1 MKYIN
6 KYSIF
11 AFLLLF
17 TTTAAAYNLFLDDKR
32 YQKENPYSNERELK
46 VNVESAFGKLV
57 IGKCDD
63 VNVFSYDIL
72 RNQKLGDPIN
82 EIKYSIVDRIGY
94 LEIPVP
100 ESERPKKKTF
110 NIGSLETEKWI
121 LDLTGR
127 VPISMDIQLGAG
139 KGSFDFTGLKIKD
152 LDISTGAS
160 SVTIMFNKL
169 NQQTIENLNIET
181 GVSQFRAYNLSNAN
195 FNKLKFSG
203 GIGSYE
209 LDFSGELNKEVDV
222 DIEIGLGSITI
233 LIPKYA
239 GAKVYYEKNWV
250 SNIDIDKDFD
260 EEQNNEYVTS
270 NYSDVKGKLN
280 IQIEAGFGSVKIKRI
295 K

>member
-1 MKYIN
+1 MKYFN

-11 AFLLLF
+11 AFLLFF

-32 YQKENPYSNERELK
+32 YQKDNPYSNERELK

-63 VNVFSYDIL
+63 ENVFSYDIL
-72 RNQKLGDPIN
+72 RNPKLGDPTN
-82 EIKYSIVDRIGY
+82 QIKYSIVDRIGY
-94 LEIPVP
+94 LEIPASDG
-100 ESERPKKKTF
+100 ETSKKKSF
-110 NIGSLETEKWI
+110 NIRSLETEKWI
-121 LDLTGR
+121 LDLTDR

-181 GVSQFRAYNLSNAN
+181 GVSQFKAYNLSNAN

-250 SNIDIDKDFD
+250 SNIDLDKDFD

-270 NYSDVKGKLN
+270 NYSGVKGKLN
-280 IQIEAGFGSVKIKRI
+280 IRIEAGFGSVKVKRI

>member
-1 MKYIN
+1 MKYLR

-11 AFLLLF
+11 AFLLF
-17 TTTAAAYNLFLDDKR
+17 FTTAAAAFNLFLDDKR

-46 VNVESAFGKLV
+46 VNIESAFGKLV

-63 VNVFSYDIL
+63 ETVFSYDIL
-72 RNQKLGDPIN
+72 RNPKLGDPTN
-82 EIKYSIVDRIGY
+82 EIKYTIVDRIGY
-94 LEIPVP
+94 LEIPRHG
-100 ESERPKKKTF
+100 SEQSKKKSF
-110 NIGSLETEKWI
+110 HISSLESEKWI

-127 VPISMDIQLGAG
+127 IPISLDIQLGAG
-139 KGSFDFTGLKIKD
+139 KGNFDFTGLKLKD

-181 GVSQFRAYNLSNAN
+181 GVSRFKAYNLSNAN
-195 FNKLKFSG
+195 FNRLKFSG

-233 LIPKYA
+233 LIPKYV
-239 GAKVYYEKNWV
+239 GAKVYYEKNWI
-250 SNIDIDKDFD
+250 SNIDLDKDFD
-260 EEQNNEYVTS
+260 EEQNNEYETS
-270 NYSDVKGKLN
+270 NYSSASGKMN
-280 IQIEAGFGSVKIKRI
+280 IQIEAGFGSVKIKRL

>member
-1 MKYIN
+1 MEYSKKYCI
-6 KYSIF
+6 I
-11 AFLLLF
+11 AFLLF
-17 TTTAAAYNLFLDDKR
+17 FTTAASAYNLFLDDKR
-32 YQKENPYSNERELK
+32 YQKETPYSNEKELK
-46 VNVESAFGKLV
+46 VNIGSAFGKLV

-63 VNVFSYDIL
+63 ENVFSYDIL
-72 RNQKLGDPIN
+72 RDPKLGDPTN
-82 EIKYSIVDRIGY
+82 QVKYSIIDRIGY
-94 LEIPVP
+94 LEIPISDRE
-100 ESERPKKKTF
+100 ESKKKSF
-110 NIGSLETEKWI
+110 HIGSIESEKWI
-121 LDLTGR
+121 LDFTGR
-127 VPISMDIQLGAG
+127 IPISMDIQLGAG
-139 KGSFDFTGLKIKD
+139 KGNFDFTGLKLKD

-181 GVSQFRAYNLSNAN
+181 GVSKFKAYNLSNAN

-233 LIPKYA
+233 LIPKYV

-250 SNIDIDKDFD
+250 SNIDLDNDFD
-260 EEQNNEYVTS
+260 EEQNDEYVTS
-270 NYSDVKGKLN
+270 NYSSSRGKIN
-280 IQIEAGFGSVKIKRI
+280 IQIEAGLGSVKVKRL